1 MIRLALALGAAL
13 AAAPAFAQGVAP
25 SDPADYPDAPGR
37 EEAVA
42 FCGACHSFRIVAQQ
56 RLTRAQWDE
65 SMKWMVQRHNMPQLD
80 KEDLDLILGY
90 IEKAFPAAPAGA
102 RPGWT
107 SPFAP
112 QR

>member
-1 MIRLALALGAAL
+1 VIRLALALGAAL
-13 AAAPAFAQGVAP
+13 AAAPVQAQGVAP

-65 SMKWMVQRHNMPQLD
+65 SMKWMVQRHNMPELD
-80 KEDLDLILGY
+80 KEDMDLILGY
-90 IEKAFPAAPAGA
+90 IEKAFPAAPAGG
-102 RPGWT
+102 RPGWRT
-107 SPFAP
+107 PFAP